1 MLSTSE
7 RLLRVLTLLQSRR
20 DWSGADLAERLEVST
35 RTIRNDMVRLRTLGY
50 PVGAASGVAGGY
62 RLGAG
67 SALPPLLLDDDE
79 AVAVAVALRSS
90 TGGLAGIEET
100 SVRALVRLEQV
111 VPPRWRRGVNTLSA
125 YTVPVVFSG
134 PTVEPQ
140 LLSTIAAACRDAE
153 VLRMDYRKHDGTES
167 TRSVEPYRLVHLG
180 RRWYLVAW
188 DRDRRAWRT
197 FRVDP
202 LQVRSPNG
210 PRFTPREPPAEDIGE
225 YVMRNVRSAPMTHRA
240 RVVVQAPAAVIA
252 ERVPRGI
259 VVEPIDDETCAVHA
273 TANTIE
279 MLALY
284 LGMLDAEF
292 TVTEPPE
299 LLSRLSKLAE
309 RFSGAIRRPSDLS
322 APASSPGGEP
332 RSGSTNDSTLESAG
346 Q

>member
-7 RLLRVLTLLQSRR
+7 RLLRVLTLLESRR
-20 DWSGADLAERLEVST
+20 EWSGADLAARLEVTT
-35 RTIRNDMVRLRTLGY
+35 RTIRNDMVRLRSLGY
-50 PVGAASGVAGGY
+50 PVGAAPGVAGGY

-90 TGGLAGIEET
+90 AGGGVTGIEET
-100 SVRALVRLEQV
+100 SVRALVKLEQV
-111 VPPRWRRGVNTLSA
+111 LPTRLRRRVNALQA
-125 YTVPVVFSG
+125 YTVPVALSG

-140 LLSTIAAACRDAE
+140 LLSTIAAACRDEE
-153 VLRMDYRKHDGTES
+153 VLRIDYRKHDGTES
-167 TRSVEPYRLVHLG
+167 TRSVEPYRMVHLG

-197 FRVDP
+197 FRVDR

-210 PRFTPREPPAEDIGE
+210 PRFTPREPPAADIGE
-225 YVMRNVRSAPMTHRA
+225 YVVHNVRGVPMAHHA
-240 RVVVQAPAAVIA
+240 RVTVHAPAAVIT
-252 ERVPRGI
+252 ERIPRGI
-259 VVEPIDDETCAVHA
+259 VVEPVDDDTCVVHA

-284 LGMLDAEF
+284 LGMMDADF

-299 LLSRLSKLAE
+299 LLARLTKLAT
-309 RFSGAIRRPSDLS
+309 RFSNAVPD
-322 APASSPGGEP
+322 
-332 RSGSTNDSTLESAG
+332 
-346 Q
+346 

>member
-7 RLLRVLTLLQSRR
+7 RLLRVLTLLESRR

-35 RTIRNDMVRLRTLGY
+35 RTIRNDMVRLRALGY
-50 PVGAASGVAGGY
+50 PVGAAAGVAGGY

-67 SALPPLLLDDDE
+67 AALPPLLLDDDE

-90 TGGLAGIEET
+90 TGGGVAGIEET
-100 SVRALVRLEQV
+100 SVRALVKLEQV
-111 VPPRWRRGVNTLSA
+111 LPSRLRRRVNALQA
-125 YTVPVVFSG
+125 YTVPVTFSG

-153 VLRMDYRKHDGTES
+153 VLRIDYRKHDGTES
-167 TRSVEPYRLVHLG
+167 TRSVEPYRMVHLG

-197 FRVDP
+197 FRVDR

-210 PRFTPREPPAEDIGE
+210 PRFTHRKPPAGDIAE
-225 YVMRNVRSAPMTHRA
+225 YVMRNVRSVPMTHHA
-240 RVVVQAPAAVIA
+240 RVVVHAPASVIT
-252 ERVPRGI
+252 ERVPRGV
-259 VVEPIDDETCAVHA
+259 VVEPVDSDTCVVHA

-284 LGMLDAEF
+284 LGLLDADF
-292 TVTEPPE
+292 TVAEPPE
-299 LLSRLSKLAE
+299 LLSRLSTLSE
-309 RFSGAIRRPSDLS
+309 RFSGAV
-322 APASSPGGEP
+322 
-332 RSGSTNDSTLESAG
+332 AG
-346 Q
+346 RC

>member
-7 RLLRVLTLLQSRR
+7 RLLRVLTLLESSR

-67 SALPPLLLDDDE
+67 AALPPLLLDDDE

-100 SVRALVRLEQV
+100 SVRAL
-111 VPPRWRRGVNTLSA
+111 SA
-125 YTVPVVFSG
+125 YTVPVAFPG
-134 PTVEPQ
+134 PTVEPH

-197 FRVDP
+197 FRVDR

-210 PRFTPREPPAEDIGE
+210 PRFTPREPPAEDIGD
-225 YVMRNVRSAPMTHRA
+225 YVMRNVRSVPMTYHARA
-240 RVVVQAPAAVIA
+240 VVRAPAAVIT

-259 VVEPIDDETCAVHA
+259 VVEPIDDETCAVHG

-284 LGMLDAEF
+284 LGMLDADF
-292 TVTEPPE
+292 TVTDPPE
-299 LLSRLSKLAE
+299 LIAHLNKLSE
-309 RFSGAIRRPSDLS
+309 RFLGAVSPS
-322 APASSPGGEP
+322 PARAGEG
-332 RSGSTNDSTLESAG
+332 RGKG
-346 Q
+346 

>member
-7 RLLRVLTLLQSRR
+7 RLLRVLTLLETRR

-50 PVGAASGVAGGY
+50 PVGAAPGVAGGY

-67 SALPPLLLDDDE
+67 AALPPLLLDDDE

-90 TGGLAGIEET
+90 TGGVAGIEET
-100 SVRALVRLEQV
+100 SVRALVKLEQV
-111 VPPRWRRGVNTLSA
+111 LPSRLRRRVNALQA
-125 YTVPVVFSG
+125 YTVPVAMSG
-134 PTVEPQ
+134 PTVEPH
-140 LLSTIAAACRDAE
+140 LLSTIAGACRDAE
-153 VLRMDYRKHDGTES
+153 VLRIDYRKHDGTES
-167 TRSVEPYRLVHLG
+167 TRSVEPYRMVHLG

-197 FRVDP
+197 FRVDR

-225 YVMRNVRSAPMTHRA
+225 YVTRNVRSVPMTHHA
-240 RVVVQAPAAVIA
+240 RVVVHAPAGIIA

-259 VVEPIDDETCAVHA
+259 VVEPIDDATCAVHA

-284 LGMLDAEF
+284 LGMLDADF

-299 LLSRLSKLAE
+299 LLEHLNKLSE
-309 RFSGAIRRPSDLS
+309 RFLS
-322 APASSPGGEP
+322 AVP
-332 RSGSTNDSTLESAG
+332 RRST
-346 Q
+346 

>member
-1 MLSTSE
+1 
-7 RLLRVLTLLQSRR
+7 
-20 DWSGADLAERLEVST
+20 
-35 RTIRNDMVRLRTLGY
+35 
-50 PVGAASGVAGGY
+50 VAF
-62 RLGAG
+62 
-67 SALPPLLLDDDE
+67 P
-79 AVAVAVALRSS
+79 
-90 TGGLAGIEET
+90 
-100 SVRALVRLEQV
+100 
-111 VPPRWRRGVNTLSA
+111 
-125 YTVPVVFSG
+125 G

-197 FRVDP
+197 FRVDR

-225 YVMRNVRSAPMTHRA
+225 YVMRNVRSAPMTHHARA
-240 RVVVQAPAAVIA
+240 IVQAPAAVITD
-252 ERVPRGI
+252 RVPRGI
-259 VVEPIDDETCAVHA
+259 VVEPIDDDTCAVHA

-299 LLSRLSKLAE
+299 LLERLRRLAE
-309 RFSGAIRRPSDLS
+309 RFSS
-322 APASSPGGEP
+322 AVPG
-332 RSGSTNDSTLESAG
+332 
-346 Q
+346 

>member
-7 RLLRVLTLLQSRR
+7 RLLRVLTLLESRR
-20 DWSGADLAERLEVST
+20 DWSGADLAQRLEVST
-35 RTIRNDMVRLRTLGY
+35 RTIRNDMVRLRSLGY
-50 PVGAASGVAGGY
+50 PVGAAPGVAGGY

-90 TGGLAGIEET
+90 TGGGVTGIEET
-100 SVRALVRLEQV
+100 SVRALVKLEQV
-111 VPPRWRRGVNTLSA
+111 LPTRLRRRVNALQA

-134 PTVEPQ
+134 PTVEPH
-140 LLSTIAAACRDAE
+140 LLSTIAAACRDSE

-167 TRSVEPYRLVHLG
+167 TRAVEPYRLVHMG

-197 FRVDP
+197 FRVDR
-202 LQVRSPNG
+202 LQLRNPNG
-210 PRFTPREPPAEDIGE
+210 PRFTPREPPADNIGD
-225 YVMRNVRSAPMTHRA
+225 YVMRNVRSAPMTHHA
-240 RVVVQAPAAVIA
+240 RVVVHAPAAVIT

-259 VVEPIDDETCAVHA
+259 VVEPIDDDSCVVHA
-273 TANTIE
+273 SANTIE

-284 LGMLDAEF
+284 LGLLDAEF

-299 LLSRLSKLAE
+299 LLARLSKLAE
-309 RFSGAIRRPSDLS
+309 RFSRAMHD
-322 APASSPGGEP
+322 PA
-332 RSGSTNDSTLESAG
+332 R
-346 Q
+346 